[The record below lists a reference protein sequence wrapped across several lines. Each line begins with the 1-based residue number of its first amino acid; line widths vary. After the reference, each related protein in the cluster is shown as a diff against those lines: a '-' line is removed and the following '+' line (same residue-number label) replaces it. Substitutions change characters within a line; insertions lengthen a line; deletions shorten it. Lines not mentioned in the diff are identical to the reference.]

1 MKTTLKSKR
10 KPKHAGLVTF
20 IMGVLAGASLM
31 AAEKV
36 SAGFTLCTGIS
47 HEVGMAK
54 TFLSRYCISGDSNTL
69 KKFSSEKP
77 SFFAI
82 SIR

>member
-10 KPKHAGLVTF
+10 KPKHAGLVAL
-20 IMGVLAGASLM
+20 IMGVLVFVPLM

-47 HEVGMAK
+47 HEVGVAE
-54 TFLSRYCISGDSNTL
+54 TFLSRYRTSCDSSAMEE
-69 KKFSSEKP
+69 FSSEKRP
-77 SFFAI
+77 SFI
-82 SIR
+82 LIVQ